1 MLSLEEV
8 EMSSLPERSEE
19 NKIYYKGNVTPIA
32 AVKKVGKEQFKVETP
47 AFGKKKSF
55 TQFK

>member
-19 NKIYYKGNVTPIA
+19 NKIYYKGDVSPIA

-55 TQFK
+55 T